1 MRTDNKDTFYELR
14 KDDTKWMDSEGVVH
28 EISEMDLWH
37 IYNTVNML
45 RRRSNLN
52 KYLGGERIEI
62 PDLMIERLET
72 EFAEIYP
79 EYLI

>member
-1 MRTDNKDTFYELR
+1 MRTSNQDTFYEVK
-14 KDDTKWMDSEGVVH
+14 KDDTKWMDAKGKIH
-28 EISEMDLWH
+28 DIYFMDLWH

-45 RRRSNLN
+45 NRKSDYNESI
-52 KYLGGERIEI
+52 GFERFEI

-72 EFAEIYP
+72 EFADLYP